1 MKKISFFVLII
12 MLFSNIN
19 AKALGFTNN
28 IPIITQKSSSYNSM
42 KEFLNSW
49 DLKMKNET
57 DENIVSNYVISKNQE
72 MIRYINAKYP
82 KVGITQLDANDP
94 DLVILGQ
101 VIMIAEE
108 NNFKGLPSQSAKMA
122 PWLKCALD
130 VVWGYL
136 NIVDAYNEIVATFT
150 SGASSSAVWA
160 VIKKQIKRHLSW
172 VGAIWAVGEIIS
184 DCF

>member
-1 MKKISFFVLII
+1 MKKISLLALII
-12 MLFSNIN
+12 LLFSNIN
-19 AKALGFTNN
+19 AIAIGFSNANSIVTPKINN
-28 IPIITQKSSSYNSM
+28 YNSM

-57 DENIVSNYVISKNQE
+57 DESVVSNYVKGKNQE

-82 KVGITQLDANDP
+82 KIGATELDANDP
-94 DLVILGQ
+94 DLIILGQ

-108 NNFKGLPSQSAKMA
+108 NNFKPLPSQNERMA
-122 PWLKCALD
+122 PWLQCALD

-136 NIVDAYNEIVATFT
+136 NIVDAYNEIVAVFT
-150 SGASSSAVWA
+150 GGGSSSAVWT

-172 VGAIWAVGEIIS
+172 IGAIYAVGEIIS